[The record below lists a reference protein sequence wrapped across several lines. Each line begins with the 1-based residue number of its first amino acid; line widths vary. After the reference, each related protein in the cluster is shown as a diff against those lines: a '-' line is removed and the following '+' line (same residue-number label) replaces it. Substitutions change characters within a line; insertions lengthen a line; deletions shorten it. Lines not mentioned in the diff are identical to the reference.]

1 MFSRTWLVVSSPDLD
16 EDYLQGQ
23 PEGKPHVKLRQ
34 RGRSV
39 QGEYQIG
46 LLSGDIDG
54 RLHGD
59 QVLFS
64 FAGMDEM
71 EEVNGSGIASVAGD
85 RLTLTLKYHMGD
97 EFTFECEKAAR

>member
-1 MFSRTWLVVSSPDLD
+1 MFTGTWRVVSSPDLD
-16 EDYLQGQ
+16 EDYFQLQ
-23 PEGKPHVKLRQ
+23 PEGEPHVKLRR

-39 QGEYQIG
+39 GGEYQIG
-46 LLSGDIDG
+46 LLSGEIDG

-59 QVLFS
+59 RVLFS

-71 EEVNGSGIASVAGD
+71 EEVNGSGIVTMTGD

-97 EFTFECEKAAR
+97 EYTFECEKAAR